1 MGKYSDTGCYDAVM
15 IGAGPAGLAAAITLK
30 RTAPDARV
38 LLLEK
43 MHGPAR
49 KLSASGNGRGN
60 LSNVKCEDLE
70 EALKFFSETGI
81 ALRTDDEGRIY
92 PYSEDAR
99 TVTETLIK
107 RAETEGVV
115 ILNDTQVVNVE
126 ACSGKGTGFRV
137 FVSGKN
143 GDGRHAGGSRPKG
156 QEILRA
162 ANVLIATGGKS
173 YGVYGS
179 TGDGYKMAKA
189 LGHTVVPPVPGLT
202 AIETAEPLASAAG
215 TRVKGEVSLFK
226 DGDLIFKE
234 RGEIQF
240 RDDSISGIC
249 VMNMSSML
257 PAGVSCLDGAG
268 RFEGYMIR
276 INLVPDFSA
285 AALIGFLRENNLQT
299 ADDCSDGGGCVRS
312 AAVRIPATLVK
323 KAIKNAA
330 TVEDLL
336 LLNKPDRLQLTA
348 RVYTCEGGWPVT
360 DSKYIWSGNDLMEW
374 AEHAK
379 RTFGESVN
387 GVLDFNKND
396 FLLPSG
402 FPNEMLLAYGKD
414 QYVKSISMVGCQ
426 PTEISFTS
434 SETEG
439 PWVALRISLNEYKNL
454 LMHCNCVKLF
464 QGLRPVSAASKEGPY
479 NAIVRATFRKEPGY
493 DYVVS
498 GGKRVKDCA
507 KYAKRF
513 KDLKTAERV
522 AKQFNEKLGARGFHF
537 EAVIID

>member
-15 IGAGPAGLAAAITLK
+15 VGAGPAGLAAAITLK

-70 EALKFFSETGI
+70 EVLKFFSETGI

-143 GDGRHAGGSRPKG
+143 GDGRHAGGSCPKG

-162 ANVLIATGGKS
+162 ANMLIATGGKS

-257 PAGVSCLDGAG
+257 PAGVSCPDGAG

-323 KAIKNAA
+323 KAIAEEVQRRAA
-330 TVEDLL
+330 KAGRTSLVDMANLL
-336 LLNKPDRLQLTA
+336 RGFTLTPVGRKGWKEA
-348 RVYTCEGGWPVT
+348 QVTRGG
-360 DSKYIWSGNDLMEW
+360 
-374 AEHAK
+374 
-379 RTFGESVN
+379 
-387 GVLDFNKND
+387 
-396 FLLPSG
+396 
-402 FPNEMLLAYGKD
+402 
-414 QYVKSISMVGCQ
+414 
-426 PTEISFTS
+426 
-434 SETEG
+434 
-439 PWVALRISLNEYKNL
+439 VALEEINMLTMESGLVPGLYFAGEVMDYDGPCGGFNLNNAFSTGVRAGKAMGERII
-454 LMHCNCVKLF
+454 
-464 QGLRPVSAASKEGPY
+464 AAS
-479 NAIVRATFRKEPGY
+479 R
-493 DYVVS
+493 
-498 GGKRVKDCA
+498 
-507 KYAKRF
+507 
-513 KDLKTAERV
+513 
-522 AKQFNEKLGARGFHF
+522 
-537 EAVIID
+537 

>member
-1 MGKYSDTGCYDAVM
+1 MFPVIRKIVVIKAEETYTPL
-15 IGAGPAGLAAAITLK
+15 ILAK
-30 RTAPDARV
+30 WF
-38 LLLEK
+38 
-43 MHGPAR
+43 
-49 KLSASGNGRGN
+49 NG
-60 LSNVKCEDLE
+60 
-70 EALKFFSETGI
+70 
-81 ALRTDDEGRIY
+81 GRY
-92 PYSEDAR
+92 EWSCLNR
-99 TVTETLIK
+99 MMCV
-107 RAETEGVV
+107 TEGVL
-115 ILNDTQVVNVE
+115 LNTIME
-126 ACSGKGTGFRV
+126 S
-137 FVSGKN
+137 KN
-143 GDGRHAGGSRPKG
+143 PPFTT
-156 QEILRA
+156 A
-162 ANVLIATGGKS
+162 AW
-173 YGVYGS
+173 
-179 TGDGYKMAKA
+179 AKA
-189 LGHTVVPPVPGLT
+189 KKEP
-202 AIETAEPLASAAG
+202 TAEMA
-215 TRVKGEVSLFK
+215 
-226 DGDLIFKE
+226 
-234 RGEIQF
+234 
-240 RDDSISGIC
+240 IS
-249 VMNMSSML
+249 
-257 PAGVSCLDGAG
+257 
-268 RFEGYMIR
+268 
-276 INLVPDFSA
+276 
-285 AALIGFLRENNLQT
+285 
-299 ADDCSDGGGCVRS
+299 
-312 AAVRIPATLVK
+312 LVK

-396 FLLPSG
+396 FLLPSD